1 MSAQDGAKR
10 TMMRLRGAIGEAARN
25 IASGTTHAALYA
37 LLLAVVMLGCA
48 GAELLQLRGIQQQI
62 EGFVS
67 AGASTY
73 VVDAA
78 GRIDA
83 RSCESLSDLDGVQA
97 AGALRTADARLTL
110 ARIPSTALPT
120 LEATPGALSALVSGD
135 SATTRSLAPDE
146 FDGVWL
152 SRQAADTSGATA
164 GSLEALLDGGS
175 VRIAGIYESPDDGRS
190 GTTAYA
196 LVEPVPVEGTFD
208 QCVIKAWP
216 VPQSMESLA
225 LLSVG
230 DVGTDPNNQPRVR
243 QFNTKLGAA
252 LDSTALFVHR
262 ATEVMVPLATIGGLM
277 LGFVAIRLRRLE
289 LASALHC
296 GVPKT
301 ALVLQSLVETGSWT
315 VAALALCL
323 PLVAFAWWDWPGADA
338 GQVVLLTV
346 RPLLAAACGAL
357 IGSAAAVLAVRERNL
372 FRYFKDRS

>member
-1 MSAQDGAKR
+1 
-10 TMMRLRGAIGEAARN
+10 MMRLRGAFDEAARN

-37 LLLAVVMLGCA
+37 LLLAVVMVGCA
-48 GAELLQLRGIQQQI
+48 GAELLQLRGIQRQI
-62 EGFVS
+62 DEFVS

-83 RSCESLSDLDGVQA
+83 RSCESLAGLDGVQA

-120 LEATPGALSALVSGD
+120 LEATPGALRALVSGD
-135 SATTRSLAPDE
+135 SATTRSLAADE

-152 SRQAADTSGATA
+152 SRQAADTSGAAT
-164 GSLEALLDGGS
+164 GSLEALLDGGN
-175 VRIAGIYESPDDGRS
+175 VRIAGVYESPDDGRS

-208 QCVIKAWP
+208 QCIVKAWP

-225 LLSVG
+225 LVSVG
-230 DVGTDPNNQPRVR
+230 DVGTDPNDQPRVR
-243 QFNTKLGAA
+243 QFNTKLGAE
-252 LDSTALFVHR
+252 LDATALFEHR
-262 ATEVMVPLATIGGLM
+262 ATTVMTPLAAVGGLA

-301 ALVLQSLVETGSWT
+301 ALMLQSLMETCSWT

-323 PLVAFAWWDWPGADA
+323 PLLAFAWWDWPGFDA
-338 GQVVLLTV
+338 GQIVDLAA

-357 IGSAAAVLAVRERNL
+357 VGTAVAILAVRERNL